1 MKNFKKV
8 LHIKLSEVDLRI
20 VGVDLITSAVEGLC
34 LEANTRL
41 DRNVEDFIKRASKR
55 EKSRLGRKA
64 FNDIFKNMEISRKTG
79 LPLCQDTGL
88 DIVFLEIGRDVRI
101 RGDIYD
107 AVNRGVKKGYRK
119 GYLRKSIV
127 RCPLRRINTG
137 DNIPAIVH
145 TKFVGGSRV
154 RITLMPK
161 GGGAENVSMLRM
173 LKPTTSR
180 DQIKDIIVGWVEDVA
195 CYACPPLFV
204 GIGLGGSFDTV
215 CLLAKEA
222 LLRKPGQS
230 NKDCYYAKL
239 EEDILK
245 DINKS
250 GIGPQGLGGNIT
262 AMDVRIEARPCH
274 IASLPL
280 AINLQCH
287 AQRYK
292 SKTI

>member
-1 MKNFKKV
+1 MRTV
-8 LHIKLSEVDLRI
+8 SA
-20 VGVDLITSAVEGLC
+20 DLITSTVESLC

-41 DRNVEDFIKRASKR
+41 DRRVEDFIRKASKR
-55 EKSRLGRKA
+55 EKSRLGKRA
-64 FNDIFKNMEISRKTG
+64 FSDIFKNMEISRKTG

-88 DIVFLEIGRDVRI
+88 DIVFLDIGRDVRI
-101 RGDIYD
+101 RGNIYD
-107 AVNRGVKKGYRK
+107 AVNRGVKRGYRK

-127 RCPLRRINTG
+127 RCPLRRTNTG
-137 DNIPAIVH
+137 DNRPAIVH
-145 TKFVGGSRV
+145 TRFVSGSRIKV
-154 RITLMPK
+154 TLMPK

-180 DQIKDIIVGWVEDVA
+180 DQIKDIVVRWVEDVA
-195 CYACPPLFV
+195 CYACPPIFV
-204 GIGLGGSFDTV
+204 GIGMGGSFDTV

-222 LLRKPGQS
+222 LLRTPGQA
-230 NKDCYYAKL
+230 NRDRYYAKL

-245 DINKS
+245 EINNS
-250 GIGPQGLGGNIT
+250 GIGPQGLGGSVT
-262 AMDVRIEARPCH
+262 ALDVRIEARPCH

-292 SKTI
+292 SRMI